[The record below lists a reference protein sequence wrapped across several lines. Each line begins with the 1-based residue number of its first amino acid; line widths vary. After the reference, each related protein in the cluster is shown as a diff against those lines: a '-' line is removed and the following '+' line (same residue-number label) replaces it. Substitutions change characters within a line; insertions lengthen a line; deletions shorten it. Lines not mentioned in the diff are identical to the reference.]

1 MAFCKRTVN
10 TLNFLLILPTVILLT
25 GLFLLCLGIYE
36 KITSPTRNYESV
48 TGYFYDS
55 TLYEDEWYDSVKHE
69 NHAPTYKLIYRF
81 TINSEEYFVTSS
93 SATAFVPALDSP
105 SDILYNPKNPEE
117 AVIGGPNENITVTI
131 LFGIF
136 FSLCSLTFFFIMADT
151 KKHKNKN
158 NKSKKKKKSDCSP
171 PKVDFTGIVFG
182 TVTLLTGYGGISI
195 ISHTFSIIGIIDY
208 FFASFTPPI
217 LIPMLLIAVGIFMI
231 IKSIFFTK
239 SNKR

>member
-1 MAFCKRTVN
+1 MAFHKRTVN

-55 TLYEDEWYDSVKHE
+55 TLYEGEWYDSVKHE
-69 NHAPTYKLIYRF
+69 SHAPTYKLIYRF
-81 TINSEEYFVTSS
+81 TINSKEYFVTSS

-105 SDILYNPKNPEE
+105 SEILYNPKNPEE
-117 AVIGGPNENITVTI
+117 AVIGGPNENSTVII

-136 FSLCSLTFFFIMADT
+136 FSLCSLTFFFITADT
-151 KKHKNKN
+151 EKHKN
-158 NKSKKKKKSDCSP
+158 NKSKKKKKSGCSP

-182 TVTLLTGYGGISI
+182 TVALLTGYGGISI

-217 LIPMLLIAVGIFMI
+217 LIPMLLIAAGIFTI